1 VALFSKGDNVMKR
14 AIKAAII
21 FPIVI
26 LWDVLYWVVSKIYEV
41 MTFVDQ
47 KGEKIIDQF
56 LED

>member
-1 VALFSKGDNVMKR
+1 MKR